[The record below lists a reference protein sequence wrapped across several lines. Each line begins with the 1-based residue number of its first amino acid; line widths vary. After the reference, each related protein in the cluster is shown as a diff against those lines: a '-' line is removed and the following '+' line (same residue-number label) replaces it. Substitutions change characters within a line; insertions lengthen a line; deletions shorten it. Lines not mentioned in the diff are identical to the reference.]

1 MSRFKRTPFIS
12 TSMSDLSANEE
23 IINREEINIECF
35 DKSIDNWEIPRVQA
49 NQIYQKSMLKEIF
62 YKTEYTI
69 ATEEKDV
76 PIKTSS
82 ETINPIKPVI
92 LKQA

>member
-1 MSRFKRTPFIS
+1 
-12 TSMSDLSANEE
+12 MSDLSANEE

-62 YKTEYTI
+62 YKNRVYHCNRR
-69 ATEEKDV
+69 KGCSNQN
-76 PIKTSS
+76 KFRNH
-82 ETINPIKPVI
+82 NPIKPVI